1 MAIYH
6 FFRTRFPHQFCHRVT
21 TEVEIGDYLISKVHE
36 LIKLGYLVIFF
47 FFFFGGDYWQ
57 VNINKKCVYLISKV
71 LELTKLEYL
80 VKFFFLGLLT
90 NKLKHKNKQIFYAFI
105 YLNRSIVTYRDFN
118 FKILFFFGIIN
129 K

>member
-47 FFFFGGDYWQ
+47 FFF
-57 VNINKKCVYLISKV
+57 
-71 LELTKLEYL
+71 
-80 VKFFFLGLLT
+80 LG
-90 NKLKHKNKQIFYAFI
+90 
-105 YLNRSIVTYRDFN
+105 
-118 FKILFFFGIIN
+118 GIID

>member
-1 MAIYH
+1 MTIYH
-6 FFRTRFPHQFCHRVT
+6 FSRTQFPHQFCHYVT
-21 TEVEIGDYLISKVHE
+21 TEVEIGDYLISKVLE

-47 FFFFGGDYWQ
+47 FGDYWQ

-80 VKFFFLGLLT
+80 VIFFF
-90 NKLKHKNKQIFYAFI
+90 
-105 YLNRSIVTYRDFN
+105 
-118 FKILFFFGIIN
+118 FFFGITD